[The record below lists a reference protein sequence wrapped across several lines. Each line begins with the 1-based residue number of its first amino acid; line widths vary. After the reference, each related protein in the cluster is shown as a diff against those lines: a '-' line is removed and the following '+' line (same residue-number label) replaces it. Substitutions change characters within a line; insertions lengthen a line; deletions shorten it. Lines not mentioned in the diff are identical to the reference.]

1 MMLFQDRADAGWQL
15 AKPLTHYQNQNPI
28 VLALPRG
35 GVPVGFEVAKVLNA
49 PLDIILVRKLG
60 VPNQPELAMGAI
72 ASGGVRVLNHE
83 IVRSLNIPDQV
94 IEQVTTKEQQELMR
108 RDRLYRGD
116 RPAMDV
122 RDRIV
127 ILVDDGLATGSTM
140 QAAVTAVK
148 QQQPAQIVVAVP
160 LAVSE
165 VCDRFQQQ
173 VDEVVCLMSPEPFHA
188 VGLWYKDFSQT
199 ADQEVQKLLQE
210 AVCA

>member
-1 MMLFQDRADAGWQL
+1 
-15 AKPLTHYQNQNPI
+15 
-28 VLALPRG
+28 
-35 GVPVGFEVAKVLNA
+35 
-49 PLDIILVRKLG
+49 
-60 VPNQPELAMGAI
+60 
-72 ASGGVRVLNHE
+72 LNHE